1 VRRTHGLLLAL
12 GIVVVGVIGI
22 VGAILLYL
30 PGYIEKRVVAEAKAR
45 GIELVPGEVSF
56 GYGWVQLSGAEAK
69 LIGAPSFAAKIRLV
83 DISLAG
89 FTPLQVQ
96 LSNVRVG
103 VSGSLPRVLLELGE
117 WAKDHPKAF
126 AAPLIASRV
135 ELQVAETPAGA
146 PWLELSN
153 GMLTRTIAGAAFSA
167 QSGKLSGFEI
177 GKVGAGFTKT
187 GGNVSIG
194 FGDQRAQAAPLRLD
208 ASMDAKG
215 AGQVTLVLTPT
226 KLGLLGQGFG
236 VPVPLPDVIA
246 AAKVELTFPAGLAG
260 VQLTG
265 AQSIPERTQS
275 AVTGKLS
282 ASLTGFIP
290 PHPPEL
296 DGFVFGDVT
305 TFDTDLDID
314 AQRTGVTLR
323 NSKIKAGKFE
333 LSGGGTVVRDGVNAN
348 ADLDFKGTLPC
359 DALAG
364 AAAES
369 RLGQL
374 LGRASGKQGKR
385 TALAIVRGEVS
396 VEVGVKAST
405 QDLLNAKVTQ
415 KIGVG
420 CGLRPL
426 SLGELLA
433 LTPNAKDLQAIGD
446 EVGKKLEGIGKDLGL
461 PPVPSGFSLPPLP
474 PLPSLPLGDPKTSPA
489 APAQKKLAAPAPSG

>member
-1 VRRTHGLLLAL
+1 MRRTHGLLLAL

-22 VGAILLYL
+22 VGAILVYL

-45 GIELVPGEVSF
+45 GIDLTPGEVSF
-56 GYGWVQLSGAEAK
+56 GYGWVQLSGASAK
-69 LIGAPSFAAKIRLV
+69 LIGAPSIAAKLKLV
-83 DISLAG
+83 DVSLQG
-89 FTPLQVQ
+89 FEPVQVQ
-96 LSNVRVG
+96 LSGVQVG

-117 WAKDHPKAF
+117 WAKDHPEAF
-126 AAPLIASRV
+126 AAPLLASRV
-135 ELQVAETPAGA
+135 NVQVAEEPAAA

-153 GMLTRTIAGAAFSA
+153 GVLTRTVAGGAFSA
-167 QSGKLSGFEI
+167 QSCKLSGFEV
-177 GKVGAGFTKT
+177 GKVGAGFTNS

-194 FGDQRAQAAPLRLD
+194 FGDQSAQAAPLRLD

-215 AGQVTLVLTPT
+215 AGQMSVVLTPT
-226 KLGLLGQGFG
+226 KLGLLGKGLG
-236 VPVPLPDVIA
+236 IPLPLPDVVA
-246 AAKVELTFPAGLAG
+246 SAKVDLTFPAGLAG
-260 VQLTG
+260 TELTG
-265 AQSIPERTQS
+265 TNSIPERSQS

-282 ASLTGFIP
+282 ASLTGFVP

-305 TFDTDLDID
+305 TFDTDLAINP
-314 AQRTGVTLR
+314 QRNTVTLS
-323 NSKIKAGKFE
+323 NSKVKAGKFE
-333 LSGGGTVVRDGVNAN
+333 LSGGGSVVRDGLNAN
-348 ADLDFKGTLPC
+348 VDLAFKGTLPC

-374 LGRASGKQGKR
+374 LGRVSGKQGKR
-385 TALAIVRGEVS
+385 TALAIVRGDVS

-405 QDLLNAKVTQ
+405 QDLPNAKLTQ

-426 SLGELLA
+426 SLGELIA

-461 PPVPSGFSLPPLP
+461 PPVPSSFSLPPLP
-474 PLPSLPLGDPKTSPA
+474 NLQLVDPKA
-489 APAQKKLAAPAPSG
+489 APPEPAQKKLAAPAPSG

>member
-1 VRRTHGLLLAL
+1 
-12 GIVVVGVIGI
+12 VVVGVIGI
-22 VGAILLYL
+22 IAGVLAYL

-45 GIELVPGEVSF
+45 GIQLAPGEIAF
-56 GYGWVQLSGAEAK
+56 GMGWVQLSGAEAK

-83 DISLAG
+83 DVSLQG

-96 LSNVRVG
+96 LSDVKVG

-117 WAKDHPKAF
+117 WTKNHPEAF

-135 ELQVAETPAGA
+135 TLHVAETAAGA

-153 GMLTRTIAGAAFSA
+153 GMLTRTVAGAAFSA
-167 QSGKLSGFEI
+167 DSCKLSGFEI

-194 FGDQRAQAAPLRLD
+194 FGDQSAQVAPLRLD
-208 ASMDAKG
+208 ASVDAKG
-215 AGQVTLVLTPT
+215 AGQMSVVLTPT
-226 KLGLLGQGFG
+226 KLGLLGQGIG
-236 VPVPLPDVIA
+236 VPLPLPDVIA
-246 AAKVELTFPAGLAG
+246 AGKVELAFPPG
-260 VQLTG
+260 LTG
-265 AQSIPERTQS
+265 GE
-275 AVTGKLS
+275 VTGKLNS
-282 ASLTGFIP
+282 SLTGFIP

-305 TFDTDLDID
+305 TFDTDLRID
-314 AQRTGVTLR
+314 PPRNRVTLS
-323 NSKIKAGKFE
+323 NAKVKAGRFE
-333 LSGGGTVVRDGVNAN
+333 LSGGGTVLREGPNASV
-348 ADLDFKGTLPC
+348 DLDLKGALPC

-385 TALAIVRGEVS
+385 TALAIVRGDVS
-396 VEVGVKAST
+396 VEVGIQATT
-405 QDLLNAKVTQ
+405 QDLTNAKLTQ

-426 SLGELLA
+426 TLGELLA
-433 LTPNAKDLQAIGD
+433 LTPNAKDLQAIGN
-446 EVGKKLEGIGKDLGL
+446 EVGKKLEDIGKDLGL
-461 PPVPSGFSLPPLP
+461 PPVPSGLSLPPLP
-474 PLPSLPLGDPKTSPA
+474 TFPGVPPKA
-489 APAQKKLAAPAPSG
+489 APATTAPKKKLAAPTPSG